1 MEESTRGGF
10 LAGIL
15 VGVAAGLLIAPRRG
29 HKAVGGGEPS
39 MAESSN
45 GDPAVDR
52 SELLRR
58 KIEET
63 RRRLRAQVDA
73 DSLE

>member
-1 MEESTRGGF
+1 MEESTKGGF

-15 VGVAAGLLIAPRRG
+15 VGVAAGLLIAPRRA
-29 HKAVGGGEPS
+29 HKAAGGEPS
-39 MAESSN
+39 MEESSN